1 MLIACWSVKGGVGT
15 TVVASALAV
24 AAARS
29 QPDGALL
36 VDLAGEAPVVVG
48 AGDPAAVAARTGV
61 LDWLSSGPSVPPDA
75 LARLEV
81 AVGPGLALLPRGSTT
96 PALHAA
102 DRAEVLARQLA
113 ATSRTVVVDC
123 GLATEAWSVATVLA
137 GAATL
142 SLLVLRNCY
151 LAVRRAMDPPLR
163 ASGVVVVEEPGR
175 SLAAADIGAVL
186 QLPVMAQIP
195 FDPAVGRAADA
206 GILRSRLPRPL
217 ERALQRLL

>member
-1 MLIACWSVKGGVGT
+1 VLIACWSVKGGVGT

-36 VDLAGEAPVVVG
+36 VDLDGDAGLVCGVTG
-48 AGDPAAVAARTGV
+48 AADLASRAGV
-61 LDWLSSGPSVPPDA
+61 LDWLSSGPAVPSDA

-81 AVGPGLALLPRGSTT
+81 EAGPGLALLPRGSAQGT
-96 PALHAA
+96 ALVA
-102 DRAEVLARQLA
+102 DRAEALARELSGA
-113 ATSRTVVVDC
+113 SRTVVVDC
-123 GLATEAWSVATVLA
+123 GLATEVWSAAAVLA
-137 GAATL
+137 GAANR

-151 LAVRRAMDPPLR
+151 LTVRRALDVPLS

-175 SLAAADIGAVL
+175 FLGAGDVEVAL
-186 QLPVMAQIP
+186 QLPVVARIP

-206 GILRSRLPRPL
+206 GILKSRFPRPL
-217 ERALQRLL
+217 ERALLRLL